1 MSHPNPQEGLQVD
14 DYLVPAGDEYK
25 ISIINFMHDDKQISV
40 KALKKGKNMK
50 YKIYP
55 GVRDAD
61 IRYAENK
68 DGETFLGQNPRGDGR
83 LTKMLRELVKGG
95 QIKKTEVILKKK
107 KAPRYYFTL
116 TENGEEFYEEI
127 QKLIKN
133 KKVSRVLYCLT
144 DQKLTRASGLGGR
157 SPFLKKSE
165 LDETMMNRSI
175 RQTLIG

>member
-61 IRYAENK
+61 IRFAENK
-68 DGETFLGQNPRGDGR
+68 DGETFLGQNPKGDIR
-83 LTKMLRELVKGG
+83 LTKMLRGLVVGG
-95 QIKKTEVILKKK
+95 QIKRTGVPLKKK
-107 KAPRYYFTL
+107 KGPKYYYTL

-127 QKLIKN
+127 QKLMRN
-133 KKVSRVLYCLT
+133 EKVSRVLYCLK
-144 DQKLTRASGLGGR
+144 DQNLHRAEGSRWR

>member
-25 ISIINFMHDDKQISV
+25 ISIINFMHDDKEFAD

-61 IRYAENK
+61 IRFAENK
-68 DGETFLGQNPRGDGR
+68 DGVTFLGQNPKGDSR
-83 LTKMLRELVKGG
+83 LTKMLRELVSGG
-95 QIKKTEVILKKK
+95 QIKNTEVILKKK
-107 KAPRYYFTL
+107 KNARNYFTL
-116 TENGEEFYEEI
+116 TENGKEFYEEI

-133 KKVSRVLYCLT
+133 EKVSRVLYCLK
-144 DQKLTRASGLGGR
+144 DQNLHRAEGSRWR

-165 LDETMMNRSI
+165 VVDPK
-175 RQTLIG
+175 